1 MTDSTRQMEVLIC
14 GFDAAKHIESIL
26 EELGSELVMRRVTA
40 KDELISELAK
50 GRQPI
55 CVVEHLVPTI
65 DAVKVWNQ
73 LHKKTGLAQGL
84 FHIAGLLSDGL
95 ISKRQ
100 ETLPAPVTA
109 YDLLPELVINS
120 PGTKFI
126 ITSHTRGSGLSPEQ
140 RASYKERQE
149 VLKVMG
155 FINSTANYHY
165 LAKLFS
171 RIYYDRTWKPR
182 SAA

>member
-1 MTDSTRQMEVLIC
+1 MEVLVC
-14 GFDAAKHIESIL
+14 GFDAAERIESIL
-26 EELGSELVMRRVTA
+26 RELGSELVMRRVTA
-40 KDELISELAK
+40 KDELIAELAK
-50 GRQPI
+50 GQQQI

-73 LHKKTGLAQGL
+73 LHKATGLTQGL
-84 FHIAGLLSDGL
+84 FHIAGILSAGL

-100 ETLPAPVTA
+100 ETLTAPMTA
-109 YDLLPELVINS
+109 YDLLPELVSRS
-120 PGTKFI
+120 PKTQFV

-140 RASYKERQE
+140 RALYKERQE

-155 FINSTANYHY
+155 FVNSTANYHY

-171 RIYYDRTWKPR
+171 RVYYDRTWKPKPYEP
-182 SAA
+182 AA